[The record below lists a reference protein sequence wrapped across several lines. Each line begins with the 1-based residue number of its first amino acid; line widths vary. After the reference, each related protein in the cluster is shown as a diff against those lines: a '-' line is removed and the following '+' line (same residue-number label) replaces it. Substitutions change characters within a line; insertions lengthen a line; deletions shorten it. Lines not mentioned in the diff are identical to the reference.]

1 MGNGHGPRHR
11 GRDRGERPPRSEP
24 KVLVLPGDEIPH
36 RGLQPGFGTYR
47 VGKRVFASVMG
58 YVTWREPFVRIVP
71 FAGRY
76 VPKPHD
82 VIVGIVQDVQKTF
95 YLLDIDA
102 SRWAPLHTSGT
113 PWEPG
118 PGELDQY
125 LRIGDA
131 VLVAVE
137 NLDATGKIGV
147 TMKGEDLGKLTG
159 GTILT
164 ISPAKIPRVIGKGGS
179 MIHTITHLTGTRVA
193 VGQNGRIWVE
203 GTPGG
208 IQRVRDVLRIIEEEG
223 QRPGLTERIEGY
235 LQMTGPTDETGP
247 QAPGDPSADRTEPH
261 RTNEPPPLSFP
272 EQGGGSSRIQIPEQE
287 TDEGEEPW
295 ET

>member
-1 MGNGHGPRHR
+1 MGNGQGPRHR
-11 GRDRGERPPRSEP
+11 GRDRGARSPQSEP
-24 KVLVLPGDEIPH
+24 KVLVLPGDEIPD

-47 VGKRVFASVMG
+47 VGRRLFVSIMG
-58 YVTWREPFVRIVP
+58 YATWRDPFVRVVP

-76 VPKPHD
+76 IPKPND
-82 VIVGIVQDVQKTF
+82 VIVGVVQDVQKTF

-137 NLDATGKIGV
+137 NLDPTGKIGV
-147 TMKGEDLGKLTG
+147 TMKGEGLGKLSG
-159 GTILT
+159 GTLAT
-164 ISPAKIPRVIGKGGS
+164 ISPAKIPRVIGKAGS
-179 MIHTITHLTGTRVA
+179 MIHTITRLTGTRVA

-203 GTPGG
+203 GTPDG
-208 IQRVRDVLRIIEEEG
+208 IHRVRECLRIIEEEG
-223 QRPGLTERIEGY
+223 QWPGLTERIEGF
-235 LQMTGPTDETGP
+235 LQMTGPTDDTGP
-247 QAPGDPSADRTEPH
+247 RPPGPEPVDRTQPERFDEGAPPPDDDPRAPSASPH
-261 RTNEPPPLSFP
+261 IPPDETNE
-272 EQGGGSSRIQIPEQE
+272 G
-287 TDEGEEPW
+287 EGPW
-295 ET
+295 EA

>member
-1 MGNGHGPRHR
+1 MGNGQRPRHR
-11 GRDRGERPPRSEP
+11 GRDRGGRPPHSES
-24 KVLVLPGDEIPH
+24 KVLVLPGDEIPD

-58 YVTWREPFVRIVP
+58 YATWREPFIRVVP

-82 VIVGIVQDVQKTF
+82 IIVGIVQDVQKTF

-147 TMKGEDLGKLTG
+147 TMKGEGLGKLTG

-179 MIHTITHLTGTRVA
+179 MIHTITGLTGTRVA

-203 GTPGG
+203 GPPGG
-208 IQRVRDVLRIIEEEG
+208 ILRVREVLRVIDREG

-235 LQMTGPTDETGP
+235 LRATGPTDESGP
-247 QAPGDPSADRTEPH
+247 RSPDEPADDRPEPSRGVERSSWPAEERDGAAR
-261 RTNEPPPLSFP
+261 PP
-272 EQGGGSSRIQIPEQE
+272 IPEHE
-287 TDEGEEPW
+287 TNGEEEPW
-295 ET
+295 EA

>member
-1 MGNGHGPRHR
+1 MGNGQGPRHR
-11 GRDRGERPPRSEP
+11 GRERGGKPPRSEP
-24 KVLVLPGDEIPH
+24 KVLVLPGDEIPD

-47 VGKRVFASVMG
+47 VGKRLYASVMG
-58 YVTWREPFVRIVP
+58 YATWREPFVRVVP

-76 VPKPHD
+76 NPKPHD

-125 LRIGDA
+125 LRIGDS

-147 TMKGEDLGKLTG
+147 TMKGDDLGKLTG

-179 MIHTITHLTGTRVA
+179 MIHTITRMTGTRVA
-193 VGQNGRIWVE
+193 VGQNGRIWVD
-203 GTPGG
+203 GPPDG
-208 IQRVRDVLRIIEEEG
+208 IHRVRECLRIIEQEG
-223 QRPGLTERIEGY
+223 QRPGLTERIEEF
-235 LQMTGPTDETGP
+235 LRMTGPTDETGP
-247 QAPGDPSADRTEPH
+247 RRVGPESVDRILPERFDEGSSPRELPSRGTGPRPDIPENE
-261 RTNEPPPLSFP
+261 TNE
-272 EQGGGSSRIQIPEQE
+272 G
-287 TDEGEEPW
+287 EGPW
-295 ET
+295 EA

>member
-1 MGNGHGPRHR
+1 MGNGQGPRHR
-11 GRDRGERPPRSEP
+11 GRDRGGKPPHSEP
-24 KVLVLPGDEIPH
+24 KVLVLPGDEIPD

-47 VGKRVFASVMG
+47 VGKRIFASVMG
-58 YVTWREPFVRIVP
+58 YATWREPFVRIVP

-76 VPKPHD
+76 APKPHD
-82 VIVGIVQDVQKTF
+82 VIVGVVQDVQKTF

-147 TMKGEDLGKLTG
+147 TMKGEDLGKLSG

-179 MIHTITHLTGTRVA
+179 MIHTITRLTGTRVA

-203 GTPGG
+203 GSPEG
-208 IQRVRDVLRIIEEEG
+208 IHRVQECLRIIEEEG
-223 QRPGLTERIEGY
+223 QRPGLTERIEEF
-235 LQMTGPTDETGP
+235 LRMTGPTDDTGP
-247 QAPGDPSADRTEPH
+247 QAPNAPSDVRTRLEGADENSSLPDGGPRDNPPRPDIPENE
-261 RTNEPPPLSFP
+261 TNE
-272 EQGGGSSRIQIPEQE
+272 G
-287 TDEGEEPW
+287 EGPW
-295 ET
+295 EA

>member
-1 MGNGHGPRHR
+1 MGNGQGPRHR
-11 GRDRGERPPRSEP
+11 GRSRGGKPPHSEP
-24 KVLVLPGDEIPH
+24 KVLVLPGDEIPD

-58 YVTWREPFVRIVP
+58 YATWREPFVRVVP

-76 VPKPHD
+76 APKPRD

-118 PGELDQY
+118 PGELDQF

-147 TMKGEDLGKLTG
+147 TMKGEDLGKLSG
-159 GTILT
+159 GTILS

-179 MIHTITHLTGTRVA
+179 MIHTITRLTGTRVA

-203 GTPGG
+203 GSPDG
-208 IQRVRDVLRIIEEEG
+208 IHRVRECLRIIEEEG
-223 QRPGLTERIEGY
+223 QRPGLTERIEEF
-235 LQMTGPTDETGP
+235 LRMTGPTDETGP
-247 QAPGDPSADRTEPH
+247 EAPRVTSDNGSALEGTDDESVLPSDDRRDPPSGPDIPENE
-261 RTNEPPPLSFP
+261 TNE
-272 EQGGGSSRIQIPEQE
+272 G
-287 TDEGEEPW
+287 EGRW
-295 ET
+295 EA

>member
-1 MGNGHGPRHR
+1 MGNGQGPRHR
-11 GRDRGERPPRSEP
+11 GRDGGGKPPRSEP
-24 KVLVLPGDEIPH
+24 KVLVLPGDEIPD

-47 VGKRVFASVMG
+47 VGKRLYASVMG
-58 YVTWREPFVRIVP
+58 YATWREPFVRIVP

-95 YLLDIDA
+95 YLLDIGA

-147 TMKGEDLGKLTG
+147 TMKGNDLGKLSG
-159 GTILT
+159 GAIAT

-179 MIHTITHLTGTRVA
+179 MIHTITRLTGTRVA

-203 GTPGG
+203 GPAEG
-208 IQRVRDVLRIIEEEG
+208 IQRVRECLRMIEEEG
-223 QRPGLTERIEGY
+223 QRTGLTERIEGF

-247 QAPGDPSADRTEPH
+247 RDPTPPPVDRT
-261 RTNEPPPLSFP
+261 RP
-272 EQGGGSSRIQIPEQE
+272 ERFDEGSSRSDDGTRGGPLSPDIPENE
-287 TDEGEEPW
+287 TNEGEGPW
-295 ET
+295 EV

>member
-1 MGNGHGPRHR
+1 MGNGQGPRHR
-11 GRDRGERPPRSEP
+11 GRDGGGKPPHSEP
-24 KVLVLPGDEIPH
+24 KVLVLPGDEIPD

-47 VGKRVFASVMG
+47 IGKRLFASVMG
-58 YVTWREPFVRIVP
+58 YATWREPFVRVVP

-147 TMKGEDLGKLTG
+147 TMKGEDLGKLSG
-159 GTILT
+159 GTLVT

-179 MIHTITHLTGTRVA
+179 MIHTITRLTGTRVA

-203 GTPGG
+203 GPAEG
-208 IQRVRDVLRIIEEEG
+208 IQRVRECLRIIEEEG
-223 QRPGLTERIEGY
+223 QRPGLTERIEGF
-235 LQMTGPTDETGP
+235 LQMTGPTDDTGP
-247 QAPGDPSADRTEPH
+247 QPPGSEPVDRTQPSRFDEGSSPSDDDQGGASP
-261 RTNEPPPLSFP
+261 RPDIPQNETNE
-272 EQGGGSSRIQIPEQE
+272 G
-287 TDEGEEPW
+287 EGPW
-295 ET
+295 EA

>member
-1 MGNGHGPRHR
+1 MGNGQGPRHR
-11 GRDRGERPPRSEP
+11 GRSRGGKPPHSEP
-24 KVLVLPGDEIPH
+24 KVLVLPGDEIPD

-58 YVTWREPFVRIVP
+58 YATWREPFVRVVP

-76 VPKPHD
+76 APKPRD

-118 PGELDQY
+118 PGELDQF

-147 TMKGEDLGKLTG
+147 TMKGEDLGKLSG
-159 GTILT
+159 GTILS

-179 MIHTITHLTGTRVA
+179 MIHTITRLTGTRVA

-203 GTPGG
+203 GSPDG
-208 IQRVRDVLRIIEEEG
+208 IHRVRECLRIIEEEG
-223 QRPGLTERIEGY
+223 QRPGLTERIEEF
-235 LQMTGPTDETGP
+235 LRMTGPTDETGP
-247 QAPGDPSADRTEPH
+247 ESPRVTSDNGSALEGTDDENVLPSDDRRDPPSGPDIPENE
-261 RTNEPPPLSFP
+261 TNE
-272 EQGGGSSRIQIPEQE
+272 G
-287 TDEGEEPW
+287 EGRW
-295 ET
+295 EA

>member
-1 MGNGHGPRHR
+1 MGNGHGPRHH
-11 GRDRGERPPRSEP
+11 GRDRGGRPPRSEP
-24 KVLVLPGDEIPH
+24 KVLVLPGDEIPD

-47 VGKRVFASVMG
+47 VGKRLYASVMG
-58 YVTWREPFVRIVP
+58 YATWREPFVRVVP

-125 LRIGDA
+125 LRIGEA
-131 VLVAVE
+131 VLVEVE

-147 TMKGEDLGKLTG
+147 TMKGESLGKLTG

-179 MIHTITHLTGTRVA
+179 MIHTITRLTDTRVA
-193 VGQNGRIWVE
+193 VGQNGRIWVDGPVE
-203 GTPGG
+203 G
-208 IQRVRDVLRIIEEEG
+208 IQRVRECLRIIEEEG
-223 QRPGLTERIEGY
+223 QRPGLTERIEGF
-235 LQMTGPTDETGP
+235 LQMTGPTDDTGP
-247 QAPGDPSADRTEPH
+247 RTRGPEPEDPFRPERPSGDTPHPSQAPIETEP
-261 RTNEPPPLSFP
+261 RDDIPENETNE
-272 EQGGGSSRIQIPEQE
+272 G
-287 TDEGEEPW
+287 EGPW